1 MKIVDRSTLI
11 LDIFASRA
19 QTAQAKT
26 QVELAQTQYMLPRL
40 RGLWDHLERQ
50 KGGIG
55 MRGPGEMEIETDRRI
70 VRDKISKLKK
80 DLEKID
86 QQNATQRKNRG
97 TLIRVAL
104 VGYTNAGKSTLMNRL
119 SKSQVFAENK
129 LFATLDT
136 TVRKVVFGTMPFLL
150 SDTVGFIRKLP
161 HHLIESFKSTLDEV
175 RESDVL
181 VHVVDVAH
189 PQFEDHLKTV
199 RVTLQELGVTDK
211 PTLLVFNKIDL
222 YKKRYFD
229 EFLED
234 EVKSE
239 IIAELKQNLKNNYE
253 DDNIFISAVTKENVD
268 TLRVK
273 LTEMIDLEYNKVY
286 PYKTKTW

>member
-1 MKIVDRSTLI
+1 
-11 LDIFASRA
+11 
-19 QTAQAKT
+19 
-26 QVELAQTQYMLPRL
+26 ML
-40 RGLWDHLERQ
+40 
-50 KGGIG
+50 
-55 MRGPGEMEIETDRRI
+55 
-70 VRDKISKLKK
+70 RDKISKLKK

>member
-1 MKIVDRSTLI
+1 M
-11 LDIFASRA
+11 
-19 QTAQAKT
+19 
-26 QVELAQTQYMLPRL
+26 
-40 RGLWDHLERQ
+40 
-50 KGGIG
+50 
-55 MRGPGEMEIETDRRI
+55 
-70 VRDKISKLKK
+70 
-80 DLEKID
+80 
-86 QQNATQRKNRG
+86 
-97 TLIRVAL
+97 
-104 VGYTNAGKSTLMNRL
+104 
-119 SKSQVFAENK
+119 
-129 LFATLDT
+129 
-136 TVRKVVFGTMPFLL
+136 
-150 SDTVGFIRKLP
+150 
-161 HHLIESFKSTLDEV
+161 
-175 RESDVL
+175 
-181 VHVVDVAH
+181 HVVDVAH

>member
-1 MKIVDRSTLI
+1 
-11 LDIFASRA
+11 
-19 QTAQAKT
+19 
-26 QVELAQTQYMLPRL
+26 
-40 RGLWDHLERQ
+40 
-50 KGGIG
+50 
-55 MRGPGEMEIETDRRI
+55 
-70 VRDKISKLKK
+70 
-80 DLEKID
+80 
-86 QQNATQRKNRG
+86 
-97 TLIRVAL
+97 
-104 VGYTNAGKSTLMNRL
+104 MNRL

>member
-1 MKIVDRSTLI
+1 
-11 LDIFASRA
+11 
-19 QTAQAKT
+19 
-26 QVELAQTQYMLPRL
+26 
-40 RGLWDHLERQ
+40 
-50 KGGIG
+50 
-55 MRGPGEMEIETDRRI
+55 
-70 VRDKISKLKK
+70 
-80 DLEKID
+80 
-86 QQNATQRKNRG
+86 
-97 TLIRVAL
+97 
-104 VGYTNAGKSTLMNRL
+104 
-119 SKSQVFAENK
+119 
-129 LFATLDT
+129 
-136 TVRKVVFGTMPFLL
+136 
-150 SDTVGFIRKLP
+150 
-161 HHLIESFKSTLDEV
+161 LIESFKSTLDEV

-181 VHVVDVAH
+181 VHLVDIAH

-268 TLRVK
+268 QLRVK